1 MARLRANPKR
11 ELDEA
16 TLPDYLTN
24 YIANRKLCDE
34 LTKRVAGM
42 KATMM
47 AYLEEHGIENEKGH
61 RSIVVD
67 GVATITRQRS
77 VSTDLDEDAA
87 EEWLVEHELRDQVIH
102 EVTIEEFSEDDFFR
116 VLFERK
122 VPQDVVDGFNVT
134 HEKYSFYVRGE
145 E

>member
-1 MARLRANPKR
+1 MPRLKANPVR
-11 ELDEA
+11 TLDAES
-16 TLPDYLTN
+16 LPTYLTE
-24 YIANRKLCDE
+24 YINNKRLCDE
-34 LTKRVAGM
+34 LTKRVGSM

-47 AYLEEHGIENEKGH
+47 AYLEEHGVENEKGH

-87 EEWLVEHELRDQVIH
+87 EEWLTEHDLRDEVIH
-102 EVTIEEFSEDDFFR
+102 EVTIEEFSEDDFFK

-134 HEKYSFYVRGE
+134 HEKFSFYVRGE
-145 E
+145 